1 MTPSPSKNDFWTP
14 KIISRGSK
22 RKNDTVLLKMISG
35 PRKSFLEAPKGKND
49 SVLLKMI
56 SGPRKSFLEAPKR
69 KNDSV
74 LLKMISGP
82 QDLSSFPSIT
92 KVLASFFLCGTL
104 QIFWHYFD
112 EPCLLYRKKL
122 VVGCTF
128 LISLVQPGQK
138 RILASENHFPQV
150 SRLWCWE
157 RQPKFPKM
165 ISSL

>member
-35 PRKSFLEAPKGKND
+35 PRKSFLEAPKRKND
-49 SVLLKMI
+49 TVLLKMI

-69 KNDSV
+69 KNDTV
-74 LLKMISGP
+74 LLKRISGP
-82 QDLSSFPSIT
+82 RKSCLEAPRPIKFPFHHQGPSKFFSLWNTSNILDYFGIT
-92 KVLASFFLCGTL
+92 LMNLVCST
-104 QIFWHYFD
+104 
-112 EPCLLYRKKL
+112 EKKL

-150 SRLWCWE
+150 SRL
-157 RQPKFPKM
+157 
-165 ISSL
+165 